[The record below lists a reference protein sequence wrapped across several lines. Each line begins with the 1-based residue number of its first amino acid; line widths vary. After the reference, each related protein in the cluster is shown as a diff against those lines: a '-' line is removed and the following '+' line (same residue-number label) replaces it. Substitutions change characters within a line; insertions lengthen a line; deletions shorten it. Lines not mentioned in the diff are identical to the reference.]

1 MKYVKNT
8 RYNMIARIGCI
19 ISLSIIIVDTNDKVS
34 ITICGILIG
43 MCSMLIMDSIFQKK
57 VKQSS

>member
-19 ISLSIIIVDTNDKVS
+19 ISLSIIIVDTNNKVS

-43 MCSMLIMDSIFQKK
+43 MCSILIADSVFEKK
-57 VKQSS
+57 